1 MHLTRAMPEVDRQA
15 AALAGVVA
23 RRKRAAIKSA
33 LFSGHRSPL
42 DVLIVASVDP
52 SSSEATIRVT
62 DFLSSLRSIG
72 EKKRSAVLH
81 DLGISPRKRL
91 GGLGKHQLR
100 LLTAWVHD
108 YQQLRNMRWP
118 AQAIVLLG
126 PSGVG
131 KGTIVSQI
139 IQDHPDVYVSISAT
153 TRQPRS
159 TEVDGVSYFF
169 TSEPEF
175 TAMIGRGELLEW
187 AQVHGQHFYGTP
199 REPIDKALAVGKPVL
214 FEIDL
219 QGARQIKETMPEV
232 RTVFLLPPS
241 WDELVKR
248 LRTRATESEEEIQ
261 LRLNTA
267 WGELAQQDEFDVRL
281 VNDDVRKTAQ
291 QVVDLMGL
299 NKE

>member
-1 MHLTRAMPEVDRQA
+1 
-15 AALAGVVA
+15 
-23 RRKRAAIKSA
+23 
-33 LFSGHRSPL
+33 
-42 DVLIVASVDP
+42 
-52 SSSEATIRVT
+52 
-62 DFLSSLRSIG
+62 
-72 EKKRSAVLH
+72 
-81 DLGISPRKRL
+81 
-91 GGLGKHQLR
+91 
-100 LLTAWVHD
+100 
-108 YQQLRNMRWP
+108 MRWP